1 MNLANINET
10 NYLAITAMLAAR
22 TSGMLSAERLERMI
36 AASSEDEAVKVLE
49 ECGYGDLTGMT
60 MSERSEALEKRLAEV
75 FDELEHMVP
84 EPELVQMF
92 RLKYD
97 FHNIKTVIKSHGAG
111 VSGGE
116 ILSKRGSI
124 PAEVVEEAF
133 VSDDY
138 TEIPSDLAEPMQEA
152 AGILARTSNPQLADF
167 ALDKAYFAEL
177 TRLVQDLSDEGFA
190 KTYVK
195 LMIDSANL
203 RSTVRTRRMGKDSDF
218 LSLALV
224 DGGEIN
230 AQSVLT
236 ADSGEA
242 LAELYRPTRLAAA
255 AEAGSAAMN
264 GGSLTAFERTCD
276 NALLDYVKEAKR
288 MRFGAAHVV
297 SYLAAMENEAT
308 AARMILSGR
317 MAGLKPDT
325 IRERMREAYA

>member
-1 MNLANINET
+1 MPRMRFVKQDNAVWISHLD
-10 NYLAITAMLAAR
+10 LM
-22 TSGMLSAERLERMI
+22 RLLQR
-36 AASSEDEAVKVLE
+36 A
-49 ECGYGDLTGMT
+49 
-60 MSERSEALEKRLAEV
+60 
-75 FDELEHMVP
+75 
-84 EPELVQMF
+84 F
-92 RLKYD
+92 R
-97 FHNIKTVIKSHGAG
+97 
-111 VSGGE
+111 
-116 ILSKRGSI
+116 R
-124 PAEVVEEAF
+124 
-133 VSDDY
+133 
-138 TEIPSDLAEPMQEA
+138 
-152 AGILARTSNPQLADF
+152 AGILLKHSQGYSPHPELSILLPLSVGVSSQCELADF
-167 ALDKAYFAEL
+167 SLDKAYFAEL

>member
-1 MNLANINET
+1 MANINET

-36 AASSEDEAVKVLE
+36 AAPTDDEAVKVLE
-49 ECGYGDLTGMT
+49 ECGYGDLTEL
-60 MSERSEALEKRLAEV
+60 SADARNDALENRLAEI
-75 FDELEHMVP
+75 FDEVERIVP

-111 VSGGE
+111 VGGGE
-116 ILSKRGSI
+116 ILSRRGSI
-124 PAEVVEEAF
+124 PAQVIEEAF

-138 TEIPSDLAEPMQEA
+138 IEIPSSLAEPMQEA
-152 AGILARTSNPQLADF
+152 ASILARTSNPQLADF
-167 ALDKAYFAEL
+167 ALDRAYFDAL
-177 TRLVQDLSDEGFA
+177 TKLVQDLSDEGFSKA
-190 KTYVK
+190 YVK

-203 RSTVRTRRMGKDSDF
+203 RSAVRTNRMGKESDF

-224 DGGEIN
+224 PGGEIGV
-230 AQSVLT
+230 ASVLA

-242 LAELYRPTRLAAA
+242 LAELYRPTRLTAA

-264 GGSLTAFERTCD
+264 GGSLTVFERTCD
-276 NALLDYVKEAKR
+276 NALMDYVREAKI

-297 SYLAAMENEAT
+297 SYLAAMENEVT

-317 MAGLKPDT
+317 MAGLKADT